1 MKSVTLREQ
10 WNEIKAQHHDKVVG
24 FKVGEMM
31 EFFDV
36 DAVYVGNF
44 FGEYVRQFIDND
56 NTTITAIS
64 VPYQKAKNNIPD
76 LVVYETEA

>member
-1 MKSVTLREQ
+1 MTLREQ
-10 WNEIKAQHHDKVVG
+10 WNEIKARHPGKVVG
-24 FKVGEMM
+24 FRVGNML

-36 DAVYVGNF
+36 DAVYVGSF
-44 FGEYVRQFIDND
+44 FGEYVRQFVDND

-76 LVVYETEA
+76 FVVYETEE